1 MRIEWNWLKT
11 SRKGS
16 QSKQSQTRMRRHDK
30 GLDGK
35 RTEQTHNRS
44 TEQLQIK
51 KGRRRDPRES
61 QPKHLS
67 QASSEKVTVHKKDLG
82 DGAAGEETR
91 QGEEKRRNWGKR
103 GKGYSGQ
110 GSWNISLEQA
120 I

>member
-1 MRIEWNWLKT
+1 MSKAKPGCADMTKDWMAREQ
-11 SRKGS
+11 SRH
-16 QSKQSQTRMRRHDK
+16 T
-30 GLDGK
+30 
-35 RTEQTHNRS
+35 TNRS
-44 TEQLQIK
+44 TEQLQIR

-67 QASSEKVTVHKKDLG
+67 QGSSEKVTVHKKDLG

-91 QGEEKRRNWGKR
+91 QGEKRRNW

>member
-1 MRIEWNWLKT
+1 MTKDWMAREQN
-11 SRKGS
+11 
-16 QSKQSQTRMRRHDK
+16 RH
-30 GLDGK
+30 
-35 RTEQTHNRS
+35 TTNRS

-51 KGRRRDPRES
+51 KGRRRDSRES

-91 QGEEKRRNWGKR
+91 QGEEKRRNR